1 MALTRLPGAYPMKI
15 SKAVVDRADPVPG
28 SEIFIWDSQLVG
40 FGLRVKSSGTK
51 SFVIQYRNAAGRSR
65 RLTLGKYGEK
75 FTADQA
81 RIKARKHLIE
91 AADGADPAE
100 ARRSDR
106 HAQTIKDLCEE
117 YLDKAEKGLLLTR
130 RGNAKKPSTIYTDRG
145 RIDRHIIP
153 LLGSKSIK
161 GLTSSDLRT
170 FVQNV
175 IVGKTAADIK
185 TRQYGR
191 AIVKGGPGVAAR
203 TMGMFG
209 AILNYAVEQGYRTDN
224 PARGV
229 VRPAGKR
236 RSIHLDADR
245 YAAMGRALKAAEAK
259 AERWQPLA
267 IIRLIALSGCRA
279 GEIINL
285 DRSECDL
292 RGHCLRL
299 GDSKTGASV
308 RPLGR
313 AAIQVLEDALK
324 ETTIG
329 PVFPA
334 TRGGGNYRGL
344 TKRRMG
350 MFENDPLIP
359 DVTPHGL
366 RHAFASVAD
375 DLGFTEPTIA
385 ALLGHSRRGVTRGYI
400 TKLDTA
406 LIAAADRVSER
417 IADMMADTLPQPR
430 LSS

>member
-1 MALTRLPGAYPMKI
+1 MTLARLPGAYPMKI
-15 SKAVVDRADPVPG
+15 NKAVVDRTGPVAG
-28 SEIFIWDSQLVG
+28 SDIFVWDSQLIG
-40 FGLRVKSSGTK
+40 FGLRVKQTGTK
-51 SFVIQYRNAAGRSR
+51 SFVIQYRNASGRSR

-75 FTADQA
+75 FTPDQA
-81 RIKARKHLIE
+81 RTKARKFLID

-100 ARRSDR
+100 TKRSDR
-106 HAQTIKDLCEE
+106 NAQTISELCEE
-117 YLDKAEKGLLLTR
+117 YMSKVENGSLLTR
-130 RGNAKKPSTIYTDRG
+130 RGNAKKASTIYTDRG
-145 RIDRHIIP
+145 RIDRHIVP

-161 GLTSSDLRT
+161 GLTNSDLRA

-175 IVGKTAADIK
+175 ITGKTAADIK
-185 TRQYGR
+185 TRLYGR

-209 AILNYAVEQGYRTDN
+209 AILNYAVEQGYRSDN

-245 YAAMGRALKAAEAK
+245 YAALGRALLAAEAK

-267 IIRLIALSGCRA
+267 IMWLIALTGCRA

-285 DRSECDL
+285 DRAECDL
-292 RGHCLRL
+292 RGSCLRL

-308 RPLGR
+308 RPIGN
-313 AAIQVLEDALK
+313 AAIKVLEAALA
-324 ETTIG
+324 ETTEG

-334 TRGGGNYRGL
+334 TRGDGNYRGL
-344 TKRRMG
+344 NKRRLAML
-350 MFENDPLIP
+350 ENEPLVN

-400 TKLDTA
+400 AKVDSA
-406 LIAAADRVSER
+406 LVAAADRVSEK
-417 IADMMADTLPQPR
+417 IHQMMTR
-430 LSS
+430 GST

>member
-1 MALTRLPGAYPMKI
+1 MTLARLPGAYPMKI
-15 SKAVVDRADPVPG
+15 NKAVVDRTGPIAG
-28 SEIFIWDSQLVG
+28 SSDIFVWDSQLVG
-40 FGLRVKSSGTK
+40 FGLRVKQSGTK
-51 SFVIQYRNAAGRSR
+51 SFVIQYRNASGRSR

-75 FTADQA
+75 FTPEQA
-81 RIKARKHLIE
+81 RTKARKFLIE

-100 ARRSDR
+100 TKRSDR
-106 HAQTIKDLCEE
+106 NAQTIRDLCEE
-117 YLDKAEKGLLLTR
+117 YMSKAEKGSLLTR
-130 RGNAKKPSTIYTDRG
+130 RGNAKKASTIYTDRG
-145 RIDRHIIP
+145 RIDRHIVP
-153 LLGSKSIK
+153 LLGSKTIK
-161 GLTSSDLRT
+161 GLTSSDLRA

-175 IVGKTAADIK
+175 IIGKTAADIK

-209 AILNYAVEQGYRTDN
+209 AILNYAVEQGYRSDN

-245 YAAMGRALKAAEAK
+245 YAALGRALQAAEAK

-267 IIRLIALSGCRA
+267 IMWLIALTGCRA

-285 DRSECDL
+285 DRTECDL
-292 RGHCLRL
+292 RGSCLRL

-308 RPLGR
+308 RPIGN
-313 AAIQVLEDALK
+313 AAIKVLEAALA
-324 ETTIG
+324 ETTEG

-334 TRGGGNYRGL
+334 TRGDGNYRGL
-344 TKRRMG
+344 NKRRLG
-350 MFENDPLIP
+350 MLENEPLVK

-400 TKLDTA
+400 AKVDTA
-406 LIAAADRVSER
+406 LIAAADQVCRTIYDYMTRGS
-417 IADMMADTLPQPR
+417 AP
-430 LSS
+430 

>member
-1 MALTRLPGAYPMKI
+1 MKI
-15 SKAVVDRADPVPG
+15 SKAVVDRTTPVAG
-28 SEIFIWDSQLVG
+28 SEVFVWDSQLVG
-40 FGLRVKSSGTK
+40 FGLRVKQSGTK
-51 SFVIQYRNAAGRSR
+51 SFVIQYRNTSGRSR

-81 RIKARKHLIE
+81 RTKARRFLID

-100 ARRSDR
+100 VRRSDR
-106 HAQTIKDLCEE
+106 SAHTIQDLCVE
-117 YLDKAEKGLLLTR
+117 YFEKAEGGLLLTR
-130 RGNAKKPSTIYTDRG
+130 RGQAKKPSTIYTDRG

-153 LLGSKSIK
+153 LLGNKTIK
-161 GLTSSDLRT
+161 GLTSADLRT

-175 IVGKTAADIK
+175 IAGKTAADIK

-203 TMGMFG
+203 TMGLFG
-209 AILNYAVEQGYRTDN
+209 AILNYAVEQGYRSDN

-236 RSIHLDADR
+236 RSIHLDAER
-245 YAAMGRALKAAEAK
+245 YAALGRALQAAEAK

-267 IIRLIALSGCRA
+267 IMRLIALTGCRA

-292 RGHCLRL
+292 RGSCLRL

-313 AAIQVLEDALK
+313 AAIQVLEAALN

-334 TRGGGNYRGL
+334 TRGDGNYRGL
-344 TKRRMG
+344 NKRRLG
-350 MFENDPLIP
+350 MLENEPLVA

-400 TKLDTA
+400 AKVDTA

-417 IADMMADTLPQPR
+417 IADMMAGAPSAEIIDLKAAQR
-430 LSS
+430 